1 LRLAYSCWSKQLS
14 LNAIRSIYASTILIT
29 LKNNNHTVILCR
41 SSKDKSIG
49 RCSHD
54 CILPHRCLPCGLL
67 PLSFIAVTSF
77 GSDVRL
83 CPFCFVL
90 LHLVQ
95 CCCSMS
101 ALYNFISPLRLGM
114 SLTASCTSLVIPV
127 CHSLGL
133 HNNLLLSTFLPS
145 PSFFPGHL
153 PLLQIAQIHVRT
165 INLVRSV
172 LLYVLR
178 AGLTAVTLACCAIT
192 SAVLD
197 RIKVPT
203 DPHLRPIQPTVCH
216 FGLPTA

>member
-1 LRLAYSCWSKQLS
+1 MFTEYRNTSGGKYLRLAYSCWSKQLS

-145 PSFFPGHL
+145 PSFFSGHL
-153 PLLQIAQIHVRT
+153 PLLQIAQIHVKDHKPGALCSAVCLKSG
-165 INLVRSV
+165 INCC
-172 LLYVLR
+172 YTGVLR
-178 AGLTAVTLACCAIT
+178 HHKRCLG
-192 SAVLD
+192 SE
-197 RIKVPT
+197 
-203 DPHLRPIQPTVCH
+203 
-216 FGLPTA
+216 